1 MKYNKMVEMNQEK
14 SRQKMQLAME
24 EIQRMR
30 DEGERITVSK
40 LSKRTGLSDS
50 FFYTYEKV
58 REAVHKAIDLQ
69 DRSYKMNIEDVELV
83 DRYKEKLLDMRI
95 EIVKLKSENQ
105 KLRLEIDALKAGQ
118 RKEEPENNE
127 I

>member
-1 MKYNKMVEMNQEK
+1 MKHNKMVEMNQEK

-50 FFYTYEKV
+50 FFYTNEKV
-58 REAVHKAIDLQ
+58 REAVHKVIDLQ
-69 DRSYKMNIEDVELV
+69 DQSYKMNIEDVELV

-95 EIVKLKSENQ
+95 EIIKLKSENQ

-118 RKEEPENNE
+118 RKGEYENNE

>member
-50 FFYTYEKV
+50 FFYTNEKV

-69 DRSYKMNIEDVELV
+69 DQSYKMNIEDVELV

>member
-1 MKYNKMVEMNQEK
+1 MKHNKMVEMNQEK

-30 DEGERITVSK
+30 NEGERITVSK

-50 FFYTYEKV
+50 FFYTNEKV

-69 DRSYKMNIEDVELV
+69 DQSYKMNIEDVELV
-83 DRYKEKLLDMRI
+83 DQYKEKLLDMRI

-105 KLRLEIDALKAGQ
+105 KLRFRNRCFES
-118 RKEEPENNE
+118 EPEKRVILNNE
-127 I
+127 V

>member
-1 MKYNKMVEMNQEK
+1 MKYNNMVEMNQEK
-14 SRQKMQLAME
+14 SRQKVQQAMK
-24 EIQRMR
+24 EIQHMR
-30 DEGERITVSK
+30 SEGEKITISK

-50 FFYTYEKV
+50 FFYTNEKV
-58 REAVHKAIDLQ
+58 RKAVHKAIDLQ
-69 DRSYKMNIEDVELV
+69 DQSYKMNIEGVELV

-105 KLRLEIDALKAGQ
+105 KLRLEIDALKVGQ

>member
-50 FFYTYEKV
+50 FFYTNEKV
-58 REAVHKAIDLQ
+58 REAVHKVIDLQ
-69 DRSYKMNIEDVELV
+69 DQSYKMNIEDVELV

-95 EIVKLKSENQ
+95 EIIKLKSENQ

-118 RKEEPENNE
+118 RKGEYENNE

>member
-14 SRQKMQLAME
+14 SRQKVQLAME

-30 DEGERITVSK
+30 DDGERITVSK
-40 LSKRTGLSDS
+40 LCERTGLSNS
-50 FFYTYEKV
+50 FFYTNSKIKETI
-58 REAVHKAIDLQ
+58 HKAIDLQ
-69 DRSYKMNIEDVELV
+69 EQSYKMNIEDAELV

-95 EIVKLKSENQ
+95 EIIKLKSENQ
-105 KLRLEIDALKAGQ
+105 KLRLEIDAMKRGQ
-118 RKEEPENNE
+118 RKEESENNE

>member
-1 MKYNKMVEMNQEK
+1 MKHNKMVEMNQEK

-30 DEGERITVSK
+30 NEGERITVSK

-50 FFYTYEKV
+50 FFYTNEKV

-69 DRSYKMNIEDVELV
+69 DQSYKMNIEDVDLV
-83 DRYKEKLLDMRI
+83 YQYKDNLLGIRI
-95 EIVKLKSENQ
+95 EIVKFKSENQ
-105 KLRLEIDALKAGQ
+105 KLRLEIDALKASQ
-118 RKEEPENNE
+118 RKG
-127 I
+127 

>member
-1 MKYNKMVEMNQEK
+1 MKHNKMVEMNQEK

-30 DEGERITVSK
+30 NEGERITVSK

-50 FFYTYEKV
+50 FFYTNEKV

-69 DRSYKMNIEDVELV
+69 NQSYKMNIEDVKLV

-95 EIVKLKSENQ
+95 EIIKLKSENQ
-105 KLRLEIDALKAGQ
+105 KLRLEIEALKASQ
-118 RKEEPENNE
+118 RKG
-127 I
+127 